1 MFKSLCSIAIGLFIT
16 TWVHAEDYKDS
27 DGAFTL
33 VKPQGWKVHRE
44 VIAGIGSQTTL
55 GSDDDDAV
63 TIEIMAMKG
72 EKELDGQ
79 AYELGKTIVDGTLAE
94 LKEDGAKF
102 RSQQAGKATFA
113 GRTAYRA
120 DAVFLEDGDDVVQQG
135 TMIAVAGSRH
145 LLVITVLGPRDN
157 AKEHKKAAE
166 ALASILVEGVKVGGD
181 AATAKRT
188 GGGLMNAARLK
199 AAAAVIKGNM
209 KETAGET
216 VLVEGEVVLTYA
228 SVKAY
233 IETIEFVFDM
243 ELTETELHLAR
254 EKFVEVFKQ
263 GDVQGRQVLTII
275 GAKAMEYLKSG
286 SEAEQARNKATTR
299 QAMADT
305 FAAQSK
311 QGNEWATTMSE
322 AIARRSKN
330 VASVNEQKPKPQ
342 FAEQGKL
349 KTQLTEA
356 DLDASMEMLYFMW
369 VTSGRPAEDA
379 TPEAIALIR
388 QSIAVNFSKMEPQ
401 AQYLFANAE
410 AIYGRMRSAW
420 AVASQEERVAYGRQF
435 ASALDEMG
443 LTVEQRNT
451 GSSWD
456 NTGKSGNSLNAELA
470 QVTAW
475 NLAQKATR

>member
-1 MFKSLCSIAIGLFIT
+1 MFKSLLSIAIGLFIT
-16 TWVHAEDYKDS
+16 AFAHAEEYKDS
-27 DGAFTL
+27 GGAFTI

-44 VIAGIGSQTTL
+44 LLAGVGSQTTL
-55 GSDDDDAV
+55 GTDDDDAV

-79 AYELGKTIVDGTLAE
+79 AYDLGKMIVDEALAE
-94 LKEDGAKF
+94 LKAEGAKF
-102 RSQQAGKATFA
+102 RSQQAGKTTFA

-120 DAVFLEDGDDVVQQG
+120 DAVYVEDGDDVVQQG
-135 TMIAVAGSRH
+135 TMIAVAGGRH
-145 LLVITVLGPRDN
+145 LLVITVLGPRAN

-181 AATAKRT
+181 VAVKPA

-199 AAAAVIKGNM
+199 AAAAVIQGNM
-209 KETAGET
+209 KEPAGET

-263 GDVQGRQVLTII
+263 GDVQGRQVLSII
-275 GAKAMEYLKSG
+275 GGRAMEYLKSG
-286 SEAEQARNKATTR
+286 TAAEQAQKKATTR
-299 QAMADT
+299 QGMTET

-342 FAEQGKL
+342 FAEEGKL

-388 QSIAVNFSKMEPQ
+388 QSIAVNFARMDPRG
-401 AQYLFANAE
+401 QYLFANAE
-410 AIYGRMRSAW
+410 AIYGRMRAAW

-443 LTVEQRNT
+443 LTVEQHNT
-451 GSSWD
+451 GSSWN